1 MKASVLIIEDE
12 IEIAELIKLY
22 LNNEGIDV
30 FHTDNAE
37 AGLLIIKEKKIDL
50 IVLDINLPGMDG
62 FEFLQT
68 IRKDYDTSVVIV
80 SARQDDEDMILG
92 LGVGADDYITKPF
105 SPKVLAARVRANL
118 RRYMNFEE
126 LEKTKT
132 KTKTK
137 TIKFMDYVVDAEAYL
152 IKKEDKKIS
161 LSPREFEVLLYLLE
175 NTGAP
180 KTPEDIYK
188 TVWGNS
194 FGDLTTVA
202 VHIQRL
208 RKKLEKNY
216 TLPEIIETVHGIGYI
231 IRKETL
237 S

>member
-12 IEIAELIKLY
+12 IEIADLIKLY
-22 LNNEGIDV
+22 LNNEGIDA

-37 AGLLIIKEKKIDL
+37 AGFTILKEKNIDL
-50 IVLDINLPGMDG
+50 IILDINLPGMDG

-68 IRKDYDTSVVIV
+68 IRKEYDIPVIIV
-80 SARQDDEDMILG
+80 SARQDDNDMILG
-92 LGVGADDYITKPF
+92 LGTGADDYVTKPF

-118 RRYMNFEE
+118 RRYTSPEE
-126 LEKTKT
+126 SEKLKVRQ
-132 KTKTK
+132 
-137 TIKFMDYVVDAEAYL
+137 IKFKDYVIDSEAYL
-152 IKKEDKKIS
+152 IKKGDKKIP
-161 LSPREFEVLLYLLE
+161 LSPREFEVLLYLLK
-175 NTGAP
+175 NAGLP

-188 TVWGNS
+188 AIWGNN

-208 RKKLEKNY
+208 RKKLEKKS
-216 TLPEIIETVHGIGYI
+216 TMPEIIETVHGVGYI
-231 IRKETL
+231 VRKEML

>member
-22 LNNEGIDV
+22 LNNEGIDAL
-30 FHTDNAE
+30 HTDNAE
-37 AGLLIIKEKKIDL
+37 TGLLIIREKELDL

-68 IRKDYDTSVVIV
+68 IRKDYDIPVIIV
-80 SARQDDEDMILG
+80 SARQDDNDMILG
-92 LGVGADDYITKPF
+92 LGTGADDYVTKPF

-118 RRYMNFEE
+118 RRYMNSEE
-126 LEKTKT
+126 SEKTKVRQ
-132 KTKTK
+132 
-137 TIKFMDYVVDAEAYL
+137 IKFMDYIVDTEAYL
-152 IKKEDKKIS
+152 IKRGEKKIS
-161 LSPREFEVLLYLLE
+161 LSPREFEVLLFLLK
-175 NTGAP
+175 NAGNP

-188 TVWGNS
+188 VVWGNN

-202 VHIQRL
+202 VHVQRL
-208 RKKLEKNY
+208 RKKLENNS
-216 TLPEIIETVHGIGYI
+216 TLPEIIETVHGVGYI
-231 IRKETL
+231 IRKEIL

>member
-12 IEIAELIKLY
+12 IEIADLIKIY

-30 FHTDNAE
+30 LHVDNAE
-37 AGLLIIKEKKIDL
+37 KGFIILKENKIDL

-68 IRKDYDTSVVIV
+68 IRKDYNIPVVIV
-80 SARQDDEDMILG
+80 SARQDDNDMILG
-92 LGVGADDYITKPF
+92 LGTGADDYVTKPF

-118 RRYMNFEE
+118 RRYMNPEE
-126 LEKTKT
+126 SEKSKI
-132 KTKTK
+132 KQ
-137 TIKFMDYVVDAEAYL
+137 IKFRDYVIDSEAYL
-152 IKKEDKKIS
+152 IKKGDKRIS

-175 NTGAP
+175 NAGTP
-180 KTPEDIYK
+180 RTPEDIYK
-188 TVWGNS
+188 AVWGND

-208 RKKLEKNY
+208 RKKLEKNS
-216 TLPEIIETVHGIGYI
+216 TLPEIIETVHGVGYI
-231 IRKETL
+231 IRKEIL